1 MTEKQIEKLKDEL
14 NKKHYGNKCYMPENL
29 ICPWT
34 REEEVLMQELQIR
47 EMINSILIYG
57 GDPTEGTW
65 KHDRYLKTYYEGN
78 DWRNKGFV
86 TRERVNELI
95 EEQKADF
102 AKAEVGFAGYDS
114 EGVSYNYCRWAD
126 EM

>member
-1 MTEKQIEKLKDEL
+1 MTQKQIEKLENEL
-14 NKKHYGNKCYMPENL
+14 YFKYYGNECRMPENL
-29 ICPWT
+29 KQPWT
-34 REEEVLMQELQIR
+34 REDEVLMQELQIR
-47 EMINSILIYG
+47 NMINSILIYG

-95 EEQKADF
+95 AEQKESF
-102 AKAEVGFAGYDS
+102 SKATVSFAGYDS
-114 EGVSYNYCRWAD
+114 EGVSYNSCDWGD
-126 EM
+126 

>member
-1 MTEKQIEKLKDEL
+1 MTQKEIDRAKDEL
-14 NKKHYGNKCYMPENL
+14 YSKYYGDEVRLPENL
-29 ICPWT
+29 KQPWA
-34 REEEVLMQELQIR
+34 REDEVLMQELDIR

-65 KHDRYLKTYYEGN
+65 KHDRYLKTYYEGD

-95 EEQKADF
+95 AEQQESFKKAT
-102 AKAEVGFAGYDS
+102 VSFAGYDS
-114 EGVSYNYCRWAD
+114 EGVSYNSCDWGD
-126 EM
+126 

>member
-14 NKKHYGNKCYMPENL
+14 NKKHYGNKSYMPENL

-95 EEQKADF
+95 AEQKDSFSRAT
-102 AKAEVGFAGYDS
+102 VGFAGYDG
-114 EGVSYNYCRWAD
+114 EGVSYNYCHWED
-126 EM
+126 D

>member
-14 NKKHYGNKCYMPENL
+14 NKKHYGNKSYMPENL

-95 EEQKADF
+95 AEQKESF
-102 AKAEVGFAGYDS
+102 SKATVSFAGYDS
-114 EGVSYNYCRWAD
+114 EGVSYNSCDWGD
-126 EM
+126 

>member
-1 MTEKQIEKLKDEL
+1 MTGKQIEKAKDEL
-14 NKKHYGNKCYMPENL
+14 YSKYYGDEVRLPENL
-29 ICPWT
+29 KQPWT
-34 REEEVLMQELQIR
+34 REDEVLMQELDIR

-65 KHDRYLKTYYEGN
+65 KHDRYLKTYYEGD

-95 EEQKADF
+95 AEQKESF
-102 AKAEVGFAGYDS
+102 SKATVSFAGYDS
-114 EGVSYNYCRWAD
+114 EGVSYNSCDWGD
-126 EM
+126 

>member
-1 MTEKQIEKLKDEL
+1 MTGNQIEKLKHEL
-14 NKKHYGNKCYMPENL
+14 NTKHYGNKCHMPENEIL
-29 ICPWT
+29 PWT

-65 KHDRYLKTYYEGN
+65 KHDEYLKPYYEGT

-102 AKAEVGFAGYDS
+102 AKAEVGYAGCDS
-114 EGVSYNYCRWAD
+114 EGCSYNYCKWAD
-126 EM
+126 EQ

>member
-1 MTEKQIEKLKDEL
+1 MTQKEIDRAKDEL
-14 NKKHYGNKCYMPENL
+14 YSKYYGDEVRLPENL
-29 ICPWT
+29 KKPWT
-34 REEEVLMQELQIR
+34 RKDEVLMQELDIR

-95 EEQKADF
+95 AEQKESF
-102 AKAEVGFAGYDS
+102 SKATVSFAGYDS
-114 EGVSYNYCRWAD
+114 EGVSYNSCDWGD
-126 EM
+126 

>member
-1 MTEKQIEKLKDEL
+1 MTEKQIEALKKEL
-14 NKKHYGNKCYMPENL
+14 NTKHYGNNSYMPENL
-29 ICPWT
+29 ILPWT

-95 EEQKADF
+95 AEQQESFSKAT
-102 AKAEVGFAGYDS
+102 VSFAGYDS
-114 EGVSYNYCRWAD
+114 EGVSYNSCKWED
-126 EM
+126 D

>member
-1 MTEKQIEKLKDEL
+1 MTQKEIDRVKDEL
-14 NKKHYGNKCYMPENL
+14 YSKYYGDEVRLPENL
-29 ICPWT
+29 KQPWT
-34 REEEVLMQELQIR
+34 REDEVLMQELDIR

-65 KHDRYLKTYYEGN
+65 KHDRYLKTYYEGD

-95 EEQKADF
+95 AEQKESF
-102 AKAEVGFAGYDS
+102 SKATVSFAGYDS
-114 EGVSYNYCRWAD
+114 EGVSYNSCDWGD
-126 EM
+126 